1 MVRRKSRRSKSRKS
15 SFLLK
20 KKAPKRTRRKSKR
33 RYKRKS
39 LLRKKRT
46 KSLLR
51 KKRTKNRRKSRKVRK
66 RRRRKVQKG
75 GVVLGACKNPFV
87 GAAKVNG
94 ASGGNYHALNGGERL
109 VGSELTRQ
117 GAGYRPMSGG
127 GSIFRNL
134 GLTFPEDLYNDS
146 MDFLTNVKNAYVGD
160 RQDSTSN
167 VTQQK
172 LQNKVSNRKL
182 PDYLSEHR
190 NTVQQI
196 DSELNPSR

>member
-1 MVRRKSRRSKSRKS
+1 MVRRKSRRSKRRKS

-20 KKAPKRTRRKSKR
+20 KKSTRRRRRKSVF
-33 RYKRKS
+33 
-39 LLRKKRT
+39 RKKRR
-46 KSLLR
+46 KSVFR

-66 RRRRKVQKG
+66 RRRKVQKG
-75 GVVLGACKNPFV
+75 GVVLGSCKNPFV

-134 GLTFPEDLYNDS
+134 GLTFPKDLYNDS
-146 MDFLTNVKNAYVGD
+146 MDFLNNVKNSYVGD
-160 RQDSTSN
+160 RQGSTSD
-167 VTQQK
+167 VTKQN
-172 LQNKVSNRKL
+172 LQSKIVQRDL
-182 PDYLSEHR
+182 PDYWS
-190 NTVQQI
+190 NYSKANADAASKISTAT
-196 DSELNPSR
+196 SGSR